1 MQKSLITKLQGGLA
15 GMYIAQKVRM
25 SPSEPAGP
33 TEENFRQQQK
43 NAFKNYALLCGASV
57 ESIIHCR
64 SVNIEDWMVATNR
77 LLEGDGHSIAITPI
91 AMYLHDDVPLLQT
104 TLSTIGDRYRLD
116 RITVDSL
123 LFLGTAIA
131 YLLSEQATPET
142 LVPKVLESLP
152 TSDNRLTDQLRLI
165 QECSIREYPSY
176 GIEGTQPSTISDLI
190 ATIAR
195 RQQPFILPV
204 AMATY
209 CFLCTPNNYKLA
221 VQRSAQIP
229 RQPFVTLAMTGILL
243 GTHNGLTT
251 IPASWYAEGMRGAD
265 QLLQSAERLL
275 STWSGVYQPG
285 RSMQGV
291 VAAPG
296 IMQRRDLG

>member
-1 MQKSLITKLQGGLA
+1 MNNMQKSLITKLQGGLA

-25 SPSEPAGP
+25 SQSETPGGP

-43 NAFKNYALLCGASV
+43 NAFKNYALLSGASV

-91 AMYLHDDVPLLQT
+91 AMYLHDDVQLLQT

-131 YLLSEQATPET
+131 YLLSERATPET

-152 TSDNRLTDQLRLI
+152 TSDNRLTDQLKLI
-165 QECSIREYPSY
+165 QECAVD
-176 GIEGTQPSTISDLI
+176 TDQPSTITELI

-209 CFLCTPNNYKLA
+209 CFLCTPNSYKLA

-243 GTHNGLTT
+243 GTHNGLAT
-251 IPASWYAEGMRGAD
+251 IPASWYAEGLRGAD

-275 STWSGVYQPG
+275 STWSGVYQLG
-285 RSMQGV
+285 RSVQGV
-291 VAAPG
+291 VAAPN
-296 IMQRRDLG
+296 IMQRRDLV

>member
-1 MQKSLITKLQGGLA
+1 MQTSLISKLQGGLA
-15 GMYIAQKVRM
+15 GMYLAQKVRM
-25 SPSEPAGP
+25 SQSAPAGP
-33 TEENFRQQQK
+33 GEESFRQRQK
-43 NAFKNYALLCGASV
+43 NAFKNYALLSGASV

-77 LLEGDGHSIAITPI
+77 LLEGDGHGIAIVPI

-104 TLSTIGDRYRLD
+104 TLRTIGDRYRLD
-116 RITVDSL
+116 SITVDSL

-131 YLLSEQATPET
+131 YLLSERATPET

-152 TSDNRLTDQLRLI
+152 TSDNRLADQLRLI
-165 QECSIREYPSY
+165 QECSIREYPPH
-176 GIEGTQPSTISDLI
+176 GTDRTQPSTISDLI

-243 GTHNGLTT
+243 GTYNGLMA
-251 IPASWYAEGMRGAD
+251 IPSSWYAEGMRGAD

-275 STWSGVYQPG
+275 SAWSGVYQVG
-285 RSMQGV
+285 RSLQGV
-291 VAAPG
+291 VAAPD
-296 IMQRRDLG
+296 IMQQRD

>member
-33 TEENFRQQQK
+33 TEESFRQQQK

-77 LLEGDGHSIAITPI
+77 LLEGDGHGIAITPI

-131 YLLSEQATPET
+131 YLLNEQATPET

-165 QECSIREYPSY
+165 QECSI
-176 GIEGTQPSTISDLI
+176 EGAQPSTISDLI

>member
-1 MQKSLITKLQGGLA
+1 MSDMQKSLITKLQGGLA

-25 SPSEPAGP
+25 SQSEAAGGP
-33 TEENFRQQQK
+33 TVENFRQQQK
-43 NAFKNYALLCGASV
+43 NAFKNYALLSGSSV

-64 SVNIEDWMVATNR
+64 SVDIEDWMVATNR

-131 YLLSEQATPET
+131 YLLREQATAEM
-142 LVPKVLESLP
+142 LIPKVLESLP
-152 TSDNRLTDQLRLI
+152 TGDNRLTDQLQLI
-165 QECSIREYPSY
+165 QECVVDAE
-176 GIEGTQPSTISDLI
+176 QPSTITELI

-209 CFLCTPNNYKLA
+209 CFLCTPNSYKLA

-275 STWSGVYQPG
+275 STWSGVYQAG
-285 RSMQGV
+285 RSLQGV
-291 VAAPG
+291 VAAPD

>member
-33 TEENFRQQQK
+33 TEESFRQQQK

-77 LLEGDGHSIAITPI
+77 LLEGDGHGIAITPI

-131 YLLSEQATPET
+131 YLLNEQATPET

-165 QECSIREYPSY
+165 QECSTD
-176 GIEGTQPSTISDLI
+176 GTQPSTISDLI

>member
-77 LLEGDGHSIAITPI
+77 LLEGDGHGIAITPI

-165 QECSIREYPSY
+165 QECSI
-176 GIEGTQPSTISDLI
+176 EGAQPSTISDLI

>member
-25 SPSEPAGP
+25 SPSEPGTSP
-33 TEENFRQQQK
+33 EENFRQQQK

-131 YLLSEQATPET
+131 YLLSERATPET

-152 TSDNRLTDQLRLI
+152 TSDNRLSDQLRLI
-165 QECSIREYPSY
+165 QECSIEAA
-176 GIEGTQPSTISDLI
+176 QPSTISDLI

-243 GTHNGLTT
+243 GTYNGLTT
-251 IPASWYAEGMRGAD
+251 IPASWYAEGLRGAD

-275 STWSGVYQPG
+275 ATWSGVYQPG

>member
-25 SPSEPAGP
+25 SPSEPDGP
-33 TEENFRQQQK
+33 TEESFRQQQK

-77 LLEGDGHSIAITPI
+77 LLEGDGHGIAITPI

-131 YLLSEQATPET
+131 YLLNEQATPET

-176 GIEGTQPSTISDLI
+176 GIEGAQPSTISDLI

>member
-25 SPSEPAGP
+25 SGGEAASGG
-33 TEENFRQQQK
+33 EENFRQQQK
-43 NAFKNYALLCGASV
+43 NAFKNYALLSGASV

-64 SVNIEDWMVATNR
+64 GVDIEDWMVATSR
-77 LLEGDGHSIAITPI
+77 LLEGDGHSIAVTPI
-91 AMYLHDDVPLLQT
+91 AMYLHDDVPLLQS
-104 TLSTIGDRYRLD
+104 TLKSIGDRYHLD
-116 RITVDSL
+116 SITVDSL

-131 YLLSEQATPET
+131 YILSERATPAT
-142 LVPKVLESLP
+142 LIPNVLESLP
-152 TSDNRLTDQLRLI
+152 TSDNRLTDQLQLI
-165 QECSIREYPSY
+165 QECAVQQSPSY
-176 GIEGTQPSTISDLI
+176 GHEGGQISTIPELI
-190 ATIAR
+190 ATISR

-209 CFLCTPNNYKLA
+209 CFLCTPQNYKMA
-221 VQRSAQIP
+221 MQRSAQIP

-243 GTHNGLTT
+243 GTYNGLNT

-275 STWSGVYQPG
+275 SSWAGIYQSGRPVP
-285 RSMQGV
+285 GV

-296 IMQRRDLG
+296 IMQRRD